1 MNIFL
6 LIGNAWRKKWTTR
19 GCSTV
24 TGGIE
29 LNQNHLPTRTWT
41 TQASPLS
48 PSGFYD
54 VSFLRRDIIKIRSN
68 NYNLHG
74 NAAVIIVNICKYAI
88 WDWHDQSLVLSKI
101 RNDIAKWTILFSQM
115 VYITLQYRL
124 YHFVISSILQC
135 CQYTL
140 TTLLIYFCNQL
151 RLLSKQ
157 NCVRCWL
164 FQNLL
169 LLHFN
174 QSFHLFRTIP
184 AIILILKFAA
194 TLPPIFWNA
203 LFMGKNGWQHGGSR
217 WQQVAE
223 MWTI

>member
-1 MNIFL
+1 MFRGESCRNMYEIDEP
-6 LIGNAWRKKWTTR
+6 RKSMT
-19 GCSTV
+19 
-24 TGGIE
+24 IDAIMDE
-29 LNQNHLPTRTWT
+29 N
-41 TQASPLS
+41 
-48 PSGFYD
+48 GFYILINVWD
-54 VSFLRRDIIKIRSN
+54 DDEYLPFDWKLSKSAPTTTTST
-68 NYNLHG
+68 G

-203 LFMGKNGWQHGGSR
+203 LFMGKNGWQ
-217 WQQVAE
+217 
-223 MWTI
+223 